1 MKLFEAFD
9 LKGTLLSSRIAMA
22 PLTRR
27 RSTRA
32 HDPVKIM
39 QTYYSQRASAGL
51 IIAEGTSPSPNG
63 VGYANMPGLYSDEQ
77 MKLWKSITN
86 DVHEAGGKIF
96 LQVMHTGRV
105 GHPNNLPDGAKVL
118 GPSPVAQVGEIST
131 YDLDKQSYPVPKEMT
146 TIEVQ
151 EAINEFVHCAKLSV
165 QAGFDGIEIHGAH
178 GYLPNQFLNQSS
190 NKRTD
195 AYGGSRENRMR
206 FLLEI
211 IEGCT
216 KAIGSQKVGLRI
228 SPFSYADSQENH
240 DELIALY
247 SLLVKELNAFDLSY
261 LHISHMGDALPL
273 KFEFW
278 KTIRRIYCG
287 NLMLCGDFTKESA
300 EEALQNGAA
309 DLIAFGRDFIA
320 NPDLVERFK
329 NNWPLAERDRTYWYT
344 LGAVGLIDFP
354 AYQDSIE

>member
-1 MKLFEAFD
+1 
-9 LKGTLLSSRIAMA
+9 
-22 PLTRR
+22 
-27 RSTRA
+27 
-32 HDPVKIM
+32 
-39 QTYYSQRASAGL
+39 
-51 IIAEGTSPSPNG
+51 
-63 VGYANMPGLYSDEQ
+63 
-77 MKLWKSITN
+77 
-86 DVHEAGGKIF
+86 
-96 LQVMHTGRV
+96 MHTGRV

-118 GPSPVAQVGEIST
+118 GPSAVAQVGEIST
-131 YDLDKQSYPVPKEMT
+131 YALDKQPYPVPKEMT

-151 EAINEFVHCAKLSV
+151 EAINEFVQCAELAV

-211 IEGCT
+211 IEGCA

-240 DELIALY
+240 DELIDLY

-278 KTIRRIYCG
+278 KTIRRIYHG

-329 NNWPLAERDRTYWYT
+329 NNWPLAERDRTHWYT
-344 LGAVGLIDFP
+344 LGAGGLIDFP
-354 AYQDSIE
+354 RYQDSIE